1 MSSSSAM
8 ISGFDTPKASQGFGY
23 AKALIFGEYAV
34 MHGAHALVM
43 ALSPKLYA
51 TVHPSEVL
59 TQSPPDEFS
68 QQLENLV
75 QIQFGFCPK
84 FTLQSDE
91 FFDSEHQKLG
101 IGSSA
106 AAVVALLQALSDCFH
121 RHFSI
126 QEAIDFH
133 RKLQNG
139 LGSGIDILSSALGG
153 IILAQ
158 HCPNHP
164 EILRI
169 PENNL
174 PFITLLA
181 THHQAPTS
189 HFISA
194 AHALDN
200 SRKYLNII
208 QEMTELCALMAENI
222 KKGDKKSFL
231 EQIEHH
237 TALLYRLGEI
247 IDRPIIPDFFQ
258 TLQVLAAE
266 FNVTLKTSGAG
277 GGDIFLAMAIKKSS
291 IDDFLK
297 HIPSDISPLN
307 VKIAP
312 DRY

>member
-1 MSSSSAM
+1 M
-8 ISGFDTPKASQGFGY
+8 PKVFQGFGY

-34 MHGAHALVM
+34 MHGAHALVV

-51 TVHPSEVL
+51 TVHTSEVL
-59 TQSPPDEFS
+59 TQSLPDDFS
-68 QQLENLV
+68 QRLENLV
-75 QIQFGFCPK
+75 QIQFGLCPK

-106 AAVVALLQALSDCFH
+106 AAVVALLQALSLRFH

-139 LGSGIDILSSALGG
+139 LGSGIDILASALGG
-153 IILAQ
+153 IILT
-158 HCPNHP
+158 HNCPNHP
-164 EILRI
+164 EILRV
-169 PENNL
+169 PEGNL
-174 PFITLLA
+174 PSIKLLA

-194 AHALDN
+194 AHALEQ
-200 SRKYLNII
+200 SRNYRNII
-208 QEMTELCALMAENI
+208 QELTELCALMAETVKN
-222 KKGDKKSFL
+222 GDKKSFL

-247 IDRPIIPDFFQ
+247 IDRPVIPDFFQ
-258 TLQVLAAE
+258 TLHDMAAE

-277 GGDIFLAMAIKKSS
+277 GGDIFLAMALKQSS